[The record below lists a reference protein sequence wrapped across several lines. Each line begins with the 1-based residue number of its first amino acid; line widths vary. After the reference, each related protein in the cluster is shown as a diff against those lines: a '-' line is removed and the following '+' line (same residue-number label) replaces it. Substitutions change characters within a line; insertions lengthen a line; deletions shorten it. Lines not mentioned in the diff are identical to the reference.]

1 LFKKNKIEEK
11 NMLETIKNSLL
22 SGVGMALRSK
32 KEIET
37 FAKEFAEQSE
47 MNQKEAKEFL
57 EECKKRYDDAKSGL
71 DKKIEEVVESV
82 LKRLDLPNRGD
93 IDALNARIDALS
105 KKIEKDA

>member
-1 LFKKNKIEEK
+1 
-11 NMLETIKNSLL
+11 MLETIKNSLL

-57 EECKKRYDDAKSGL
+57 EECKNRYDDAKSGL

-93 IDALNARIDALS
+93 IDTLNARIDALS

>member
-1 LFKKNKIEEK
+1 
-11 NMLETIKNSLL
+11 MLETIKNTLL

-105 KKIEKDA
+105 KKIGKDA

>member
-1 LFKKNKIEEK
+1 MEEK
-11 NMLETIKNSLL
+11 KMLETLKNSLL

-47 MNQKEAKEFL
+47 MNQKEAKDFL

-71 DKKIEEVVESV
+71 DKKIEGAVESV
-82 LKRLDLPNRGD
+82 LKRLDLPTRGD
-93 IDALNARIDALS
+93 VDTLNARIDELF
-105 KKIEKDA
+105 KKLEKDA

>member
-1 LFKKNKIEEK
+1 
-11 NMLETIKNSLL
+11 MLETIKNSLL

-93 IDALNARIDALS
+93 IDTLNARIDALS

>member
-1 LFKKNKIEEK
+1 
-11 NMLETIKNSLL
+11 MLESIKNTLL

-47 MNQKEAKEFL
+47 MNQKEAKDFL

-71 DKKIEEVVESV
+71 DKKLEEVVESV
-82 LKRLDLPNRGD
+82 LKRLDLPTRED
-93 IDALNARIDALS
+93 VDTLNARIDALS
-105 KKIEKDA
+105 EKIEKDA